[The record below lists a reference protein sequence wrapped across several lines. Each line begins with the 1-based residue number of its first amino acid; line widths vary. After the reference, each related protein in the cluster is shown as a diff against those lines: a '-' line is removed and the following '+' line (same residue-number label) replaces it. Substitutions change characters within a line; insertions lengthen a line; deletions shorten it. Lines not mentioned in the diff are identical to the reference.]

1 MSGGIDMV
9 NQKKKISFEEALAGL
24 ERSAE
29 ILKKDGT
36 TLEAAMESF
45 EQGIEYYNYCSE
57 MLNDAKQKIEVFEKK
72 NA

>member
-1 MSGGIDMV
+1 MA
-9 NQKKKISFEEALAGL
+9 NQKKKMSFEEALSGL

-45 EQGIEYYNYCSE
+45 EQGIEFYNYCNE
-57 MLNDAKQKIEVFEKK
+57 MLNDAKQKIEFFERSENKE
-72 NA
+72 A